1 MSPKK
6 ADKKKVDFQLI
17 KLKTLDKTGEKFF
30 RVFKESDMPDF
41 DFSKLR
47 GKKGEEPQIEST
59 QDDDVNTDTDVLNSG
74 TNKCFKDLLVV
85 KDYLRH
91 KPEKVRRSLKT
102 HKIWAPQFNGQLPMR
117 TMPQKRFASQERIE
131 PAFSPVKRRTT
142 C

>member
-1 MSPKK
+1 M
-6 ADKKKVDFQLI
+6 DFQLI

-30 RVFKESDMPDF
+30 RVFKESDMPNF

-47 GKKGEEPQIEST
+47 GKKGEEVLIDST

-74 TNKCFKDLLVV
+74 TNKCYKDLLVV

-102 HKIWAPQFNGQLPMR
+102 YKIW
-117 TMPQKRFASQERIE
+117 T
-131 PAFSPVKRRTT
+131 
-142 C
+142 